1 MPQPRAAYQRELF
14 EEPPAVP
21 ALRLPPDIQEQ
32 LRQTLVQW
40 MQTVAKTIQQEEADE
55 QNHG

>member
-1 MPQPRAAYQRELF
+1 MPQPRAAHQQQLF

-21 ALRLPPDIQEQ
+21 ALRFPPDVQEQ

-40 MQTVAKTIQQEEADE
+40 MQAVAKAIQQEDTDE

>member
-1 MPQPRAAYQRELF
+1 MPQPRAAQQRHLF

-21 ALRLPPDIQEQ
+21 ALRFPPEVQEQ

-40 MQTVAKTIQQEEADE
+40 MQTVAKTIQREEAGE
-55 QNHG
+55 QNHV